1 MSEANAT
8 SGRGVSAG
16 HPRGGWCPNCGAPLA
31 VGQKYCIRCGL
42 RYDAAAFERLAALE
56 AERRAILRS
65 LLPAEAGAAKAGS
78 TPGRPVPPVPTET
91 VFAETE
97 PGGGLPSDADTGFVA
112 WLLPVLVYGGGMLMV
127 IGTLVYLRGIILEYP
142 AVQLGLITAAMAG
155 FFGLAVR
162 GLRHQPDNLL
172 ARGWLWLAMLLLP
185 LDFWLGVRHGWLPS
199 GIGWVY
205 ALACAVVYWSLA
217 GWLADRAVPHLAVCV
232 GLVAVLWFGA
242 DVLPSEAA
250 TCGLLSVVAMG
261 LAVWSVHFPTHIAA
275 TAGWWWG
282 ATTVGLCALA
292 TLSLGEFWGEFW
304 LGVLTGPSCLV
315 LGGVTASQ
323 GAAWAWVGGG
333 LGVLTL
339 AYSRWLALY
348 DLPPGW
354 QTAGWAGWL
363 WVLTLGQIVAERRA
377 EADHEDQA
385 RRFSVPCRWAGHLL
399 AGVLGLWALLGVVI
413 GFDIWLFATSAGIKL
428 GSGLVTARESV
439 GYVLAWALV
448 AGWSGW
454 QMRKTL
460 LWFPLCLAVVS
471 LMAIFSS
478 ITMGALKLQV
488 LSQRMALLV
497 LPVVFCAT
505 RFGIEWLGVWFG
517 REYST
522 EVDTSFG
529 LDFGLPHHP
538 AIVPSRWVMDFCA
551 VVHLLGLVLL
561 AAVEWHPV
569 HTVGIAVIA
578 VYGGLGWFLSS
589 TPGLQ
594 RGYALAMWGV
604 AYVGLVVTGCGAGR
618 VGWLDILPWV
628 ALVAGGSVVV
638 VSAPVVDESHLRAAL
653 RQVSLVVLGWGVLA
667 ALVGIVTATGPEAG
681 HFLALAS
688 AAGAG
693 WVAAV
698 RQQVPL
704 LGLLATVCGGLAVV
718 QAARLGG
725 CPIEGL
731 PMVGVVYGYSAAWL
745 GWRSLRRAK
754 EEAAKEEAELPLW
767 RSLNAGGQLC
777 LWIGAVGALG
787 VLEGNSPVL
796 VGCSLVCAASALAVA
811 SFVARDATHDL
822 YAVGALVWGAV
833 TYVWALS
840 YLALPPF
847 ERVAALTVPYGVVV
861 AGVGWLKWRW
871 QRGHPVLARLL
882 IWLGSFVF
890 CFPVVVQ
897 SMLLRLDGKG
907 ALGQDMLADT
917 TALIALVVGV
927 ATRWRAPAFAGGSA
941 LGLHLSVVLAVSVSW
956 SDVPYGVYLALLGL
970 ALFMTGIWLWR
981 RRQRS

>member
-1 MSEANAT
+1 MSEADVT
-8 SGRGVSAG
+8 SGGGVSAG
-16 HPRGGWCPNCGAPLA
+16 HPYGGWCPNCGAPLA

-42 RYDAAAFERLAALE
+42 RYDAVAFERLAALE
-56 AERRAILRS
+56 AERRTILMS
-65 LLPAEAGAAKAGS
+65 LLPVEASAAKAGS
-78 TPGRPVPPVPTET
+78 APGRPVPPVQTET
-91 VFAETE
+91 ALAETE
-97 PGGGLPSDADTGFVA
+97 PEVGWTSAAVPGADTGSVA
-112 WLLPVLVYGGGMLMV
+112 WLLPVLVYGGGTLMV
-127 IGTLVYLRGIILEYP
+127 IGALVYLRGIILEYP

-162 GLRHQPDNLL
+162 GLHHDPNNLL

-185 LDFWLGVRHGWLPS
+185 LDFWLGVRYGWLPS
-199 GIGWVY
+199 GGGWAY
-205 ALACAVVYWSLA
+205 TLACAVAYWSLA
-217 GWLADRAVPHLAVCV
+217 AWLSDRAVPHLAVGV
-232 GLVAVLWFGA
+232 GLLAVLWFGV

-250 TCGLLSVVAMG
+250 ACGLLSVVAMG
-261 LAVWSVHFPTHIAA
+261 LAVWSVRFPSHIAA

-282 ATTVGLCALA
+282 AATVGLCALA
-292 TLSLGEFWGEFW
+292 TPSLGEPW
-304 LGVLTGPSCLV
+304 LGSLTGLSCLV
-315 LGGVTASQ
+315 LGGVTSSQ
-323 GAAWAWVGGG
+323 GAAWVWVGGG

-339 AYSRWLALY
+339 AYGQWLAPRN
-348 DLPPGW
+348 LPPGW
-354 QTAGWAGWL
+354 LAAGWAGWL
-363 WVLTLGQIVAERRA
+363 WVLTLGQIAAERWA
-377 EADHEDQA
+377 EADHEEQA
-385 RRFSVPCRWAGHLL
+385 RRFSVPCGWAPHLL

-413 GFDIWLFATSAGIKL
+413 SFEIWLFAASAGRT

-439 GYVLAWALV
+439 GYGLAWALV
-448 AGWSGW
+448 AVWGAW

-471 LMAIFSS
+471 LMAISS
-478 ITMGALKLQV
+478 TLTLGALELQV
-488 LSQRMALLV
+488 LSHRMALLV

-505 RFGIEWLGVWFG
+505 RFGIEWLGVWLG

-522 EVDTSFG
+522 EVETSFG

-538 AIVPSRWVMDFCA
+538 AIVPSRWVVDFCA
-551 VVHLLGLVLL
+551 VVHLLELL
-561 AAVEWHPV
+561 ALATEAWHPV

-578 VYGGLGWFLSS
+578 MYGALGWFLSS

-594 RGYALAMWGV
+594 RGYALAMWAV

-638 VSAPVVDESHLRAAL
+638 VSAPVVDESHLRSAL
-653 RQVSLVVLGWGVLA
+653 REVSLVVLGWGVLS
-667 ALVGIVTATGPEAG
+667 ALVGIVTVTGAEGGP
-681 HFLALAS
+681 FLALAS

-698 RQQVPL
+698 RRQVLL
-704 LGLLATVCGGLAVV
+704 LGLLATVCGGLAAV

-745 GWRSLRRAK
+745 GWRRPPHAGEGAEPSLWGA
-754 EEAAKEEAELPLW
+754 
-767 RSLNAGGQLC
+767 LNAGGQFC
-777 LWIGAVGALG
+777 LWGGAAGALG
-787 VLEGNSPVL
+787 VLEGQSTVL

-811 SFVARDATHDL
+811 SFLARDATHDL

-833 TYVWALS
+833 TYVWGLG

-847 ERVAALTVPYGVVV
+847 GRVAALTVPYGVVV

-871 QRGHPVLARLL
+871 QRGHPVLAHLL

-897 SMLLRLDGKG
+897 AMLRRLDGKG
-907 ALGQDMLADT
+907 SLGEDMLADA
-917 TALIALVVGV
+917 TALTALVLGL
-927 ATRWRAPAFAGGSA
+927 AARWKAPAFAGGTA
-941 LGLHLSVVLAVSVSW
+941 LGLHLSVVLAVSVPW
-956 SDVPYGVYLALLGL
+956 SDVPYGVYLALVGL
-970 ALFMTGIWLWR
+970 ALFVAGIWLWR
-981 RRQRS
+981 RYQTD

>member
-1 MSEANAT
+1 MSEADVT
-8 SGRGVSAG
+8 SGGGVSAG
-16 HPRGGWCPNCGAPLA
+16 YPYGGWCPNCGAPLA

-42 RYDAAAFERLAALE
+42 RYDDAAFERLAALE
-56 AERRAILRS
+56 AERRAILMS
-65 LLPAEAGAAKAGS
+65 LLPTEASAAKAGS
-78 TPGRPVPPVPTET
+78 APGRPVPPVQVET
-91 VFAETE
+91 AFDETAPE
-97 PGGGLPSDADTGFVA
+97 VGLPSDADTDSVS

-127 IGTLVYLRGIILEYP
+127 LGTLVYLRGIILEYP

-162 GLRHQPDNLL
+162 GLHHDPDNLL
-172 ARGWLWLAMLLLP
+172 ARGWLWLGMLLLP
-185 LDFWLGVRHGWLPS
+185 LDFWLGVRYGWLPS
-199 GIGWVY
+199 GVGWAY
-205 ALACAVVYWSLA
+205 ALVCAVAYWSLA
-217 GWLADRAVPHLAVCV
+217 TWLSDRAVPHLAVGV
-232 GLVAVLWFGA
+232 GLVAVLWFGV

-250 TCGLLSVVAMG
+250 AGGLLSVVAMG
-261 LAVWSVHFPTHIAA
+261 LAVWSVRFPSHIAA

-282 ATTVGLCALA
+282 AATVGLCALA
-292 TLSLGEFWGEFW
+292 TPSLGEPW
-304 LGVLTGPSCLV
+304 LGSLTGLSCLV

-323 GAAWAWVGGG
+323 SAAWVWVGGG

-339 AYSRWLALY
+339 AYGQWLALRN
-348 DLPPGW
+348 LPPGW
-354 QTAGWAGWL
+354 LAAGWAGWL
-363 WVLTLGQIVAERRA
+363 WLLTLGQIVAERRA
-377 EADHEDQA
+377 EAAHEDQA
-385 RRFSVPCRWAGHLL
+385 RRFSVPCGWAGQLL
-399 AGVLGLWALLGVVI
+399 AGVLGLWALLGGVI
-413 GFDIWLFATSAGIKL
+413 SFEIWLFAASAGRT

-439 GYVLAWALV
+439 GYGLAWALV

-471 LMAIFSS
+471 LMAISGTL
-478 ITMGALKLQV
+478 TMGALELQV
-488 LSQRMALLV
+488 LSPRMALLV

-505 RFGIEWLGVWFG
+505 RFGIEWLGVWLG

-538 AIVPSRWVMDFCA
+538 AIVPSRWVVDFCT
-551 VVHLLGLVLL
+551 VVYLPGLVLL

-569 HTVGIAVIA
+569 HTVGIAVMA
-578 VYGGLGWFLSS
+578 MYGGLGWFLSS
-589 TPGLQ
+589 TLGLQ

-638 VSAPVVDESHLRAAL
+638 VSAPVVDESHLRSAL
-653 RQVSLVVLGWGVLA
+653 REVSLVVLGWGVLA
-667 ALVGIVTATGPEAG
+667 ALAGIVAATGAEAG
-681 HFLALAS
+681 HCLALVS

-704 LGLLATVCGGLAVV
+704 LGLLATVCGGLAAV

-745 GWRSLRRAK
+745 GWRRPQPAG
-754 EEAAKEEAELPLW
+754 EEAEPSLW
-767 RSLNAGGQLC
+767 VSLNAGGQFC
-777 LWIGAVGALG
+777 LWVGAVGALG
-787 VLEGNSPVL
+787 VLEGQSTVL

-811 SFVARDATHDL
+811 SFLARDATHDL

-833 TYVWALS
+833 TYVWALG

-871 QRGHPVLARLL
+871 QRGHLVLARLL
-882 IWLGSFVF
+882 VWLGSFVF

-897 SMLLRLDGKG
+897 ALLHRLDGKG
-907 ALGQDMLADT
+907 ALGEDMLADA
-917 TALIALVVGV
+917 TALIALVLGL
-927 ATRWRAPAFAGGSA
+927 ATRWRAPAFAGGVA
-941 LGLHLSVVLAVSVSW
+941 LGLHLAVVLAVSVPW
-956 SDVPYGVYLALLGL
+956 SDVPYGVYLALVGL
-970 ALFMTGIWLWR
+970 ALFVTGIWLWR
-981 RRQRS
+981 RYQTG

>member
-8 SGRGVSAG
+8 SGGGVSAG

-377 EADHEDQA
+377 EADHEEQA

-399 AGVLGLWALLGVVI
+399 AGVLGLWALFGVVI

>member
-1 MSEANAT
+1 MSEADVT
-8 SGRGVSAG
+8 SGGGGAAG
-16 HPRGGWCPNCGAPLA
+16 YPYGGWCPNCGAPLA
-31 VGQKYCIRCGL
+31 AGQKYCIRCGL

-56 AERRAILRS
+56 DERRAILMS
-65 LLPAEAGAAKAGS
+65 LLPVEASAAKAGS
-78 TPGRPVPPVPTET
+78 APGRPVPPVQTKAAFVKTAPE
-91 VFAETE
+91 FAEVVPE
-97 PGGGLPSDADTGFVA
+97 ARLPSDADTDSVS

-127 IGTLVYLRGIILEYP
+127 LGTLVYLRGIILEHP

-162 GLRHQPDNLL
+162 GLHHDPDNLL

-199 GIGWVY
+199 GIGWAY
-205 ALACAVVYWSLA
+205 ALACATAYWSLA
-217 GWLADRAVPHLAVCV
+217 AWLSDRAVPHLAVGV
-232 GLVAVLWFGA
+232 GLVAVLWFGV

-250 TCGLLSVVAMG
+250 ACGLLSVIAMG
-261 LAVWSVHFPTHIAA
+261 LAVWSVRFPAHIAA

-282 ATTVGLCALA
+282 AATVGLCALA
-292 TLSLGEFWGEFW
+292 MPSLGEPG
-304 LGVLTGPSCLV
+304 LGSLTGLSCLV
-315 LGGVTASQ
+315 LGGITASQ
-323 GAAWAWVGGG
+323 SAAWVWVGGG

-339 AYSRWLALY
+339 AYGQWLALRN
-348 DLPPGW
+348 LPPGW
-354 QTAGWAGWL
+354 LAAGWAGWL
-363 WVLTLGQIVAERRA
+363 WLLTLGQIAAERRA
-377 EADHEDQA
+377 EAAHEEQA
-385 RRFSVPCRWAGHLL
+385 RRFSVPCGWAGQLL
-399 AGVLGLWALLGVVI
+399 AGVLGLWALLGGVI
-413 GFDIWLFATSAGIKL
+413 SFEASAGRT

-439 GYVLAWALV
+439 GYGLAWALV

-471 LMAIFSS
+471 LLAIS
-478 ITMGALKLQV
+478 INLTEIALELQV
-488 LSQRMALLV
+488 LPHWIRPLV

-505 RFGIEWLGVWFG
+505 RFGIEWLGVWLG

-538 AIVPSRWVMDFCA
+538 AIVPSRWVVDFCA
-551 VVHLLGLVLL
+551 VFHLLGLSVL
-561 AAVEWHPV
+561 AMEEWHPV
-569 HTVGIAVIA
+569 YTVGIAVI
-578 VYGGLGWFLSS
+578 VMYGGLGWFLSS

-604 AYVGLVVTGCGAGR
+604 AYVGLMVTGCGAIE
-618 VGWLDILPWV
+618 VGWRDILPWV

-638 VSAPVVDESHLRAAL
+638 VSAPVVDESHLRSAL
-653 RQVSLVVLGWGVLA
+653 REVSLVVLGWGVLA
-667 ALVGIVTATGPEAG
+667 ALVGMVTATRPEAR
-681 HFLALAS
+681 HFLVLAS

-704 LGLLATVCGGLAVV
+704 LGLLATVCGGVAAV
-718 QAARLGG
+718 QAARLGR
-725 CPIEGL
+725 CPIEVL

-745 GWRSLRRAK
+745 GWRGPGRAK
-754 EEAAKEEAELPLW
+754 EEAERLLW
-767 RSLNAGGQLC
+767 QALNAGGQFC
-777 LWIGAVGALG
+777 LWVGAVDALG
-787 VLEGNSPVL
+787 VLESQSTVL
-796 VGCSLVCAASALAVA
+796 VGCSLVCAASALAMS
-811 SFVARDATHDL
+811 SFLARDATHDL

-833 TYVWALS
+833 TYVWALGH
-840 YLALPPF
+840 LGLPPF

-882 IWLGSFVF
+882 IWLGSFIF

-897 SMLLRLDGKG
+897 ALLRRLEGKG
-907 ALGQDMLADT
+907 ALGEDMLADA
-917 TALIALVVGV
+917 TALTALVLGL
-927 ATRWRAPAFAGGSA
+927 AMRWRAPAFAGGTA
-941 LGLHLSVVLAVSVSW
+941 LGLHLSVVLVVSVPW
-956 SDVPYGVYLALLGL
+956 GDVPYGVYLALMGL
-970 ALFMTGIWLWR
+970 ALFATGIWLWR
-981 RRQRS
+981 RHQTE

>member
-1 MSEANAT
+1 
-8 SGRGVSAG
+8 
-16 HPRGGWCPNCGAPLA
+16 
-31 VGQKYCIRCGL
+31 
-42 RYDAAAFERLAALE
+42 
-56 AERRAILRS
+56 
-65 LLPAEAGAAKAGS
+65 
-78 TPGRPVPPVPTET
+78 
-91 VFAETE
+91 
-97 PGGGLPSDADTGFVA
+97 VA

-142 AVQLGLITAAMAG
+142 AVQFGLITAAMAG

-162 GLRHQPDNLL
+162 GLHHDPDNLL

-199 GIGWVY
+199 GVGWAY
-205 ALACAVVYWSLA
+205 ALACAVAYWSLA
-217 GWLADRAVPHLAVCV
+217 TWLADRAVPHLAVCV

-399 AGVLGLWALLGVVI
+399 AGVLGLWALFGVVI

-594 RGYALAMWGV
+594 RGYALALWGV

-745 GWRSLRRAK
+745 GWRSLRRTK

-941 LGLHLSVVLAVSVSW
+941 LGLHLSVVLAVSVPW
-956 SDVPYGVYLALLGL
+956 SDVPYAVYLALLGL

>member
-1 MSEANAT
+1 MLEADVT
-8 SGRGVSAG
+8 SGGGGAAG
-16 HPRGGWCPNCGAPLA
+16 HPYGGWCPNCGAPLA

-42 RYDAAAFERLAALE
+42 RYDAVAFERLAALE
-56 AERRAILRS
+56 AERRAILMS
-65 LLPAEAGAAKAGS
+65 LLPTEASAAKAGS
-78 TPGRPVPPVPTET
+78 APGRPVPPVQMET
-91 VFAETE
+91 ALAETE
-97 PGGGLPSDADTGFVA
+97 PEAGWPSDADTGSVA

-127 IGTLVYLRGIILEYP
+127 IGALVYLRGIILEYP
-142 AVQLGLITAAMAG
+142 AVQLGLVTAAMAG

-162 GLRHQPDNLL
+162 GLHHDPDNLL

-185 LDFWLGVRHGWLPS
+185 LNFWLGVRHGWLPS
-199 GIGWVY
+199 GVGWAY
-205 ALACAVVYWSLA
+205 ALACAVAYWSLA
-217 GWLADRAVPHLAVCV
+217 TWLADRAVPHLAVCV
-232 GLVAVLWFGA
+232 GLVAVLWFGV

-250 TCGLLSVVAMG
+250 ACGLLSVVAMG
-261 LAVWSVHFPTHIAA
+261 LAVWSVRFPAHIAA

-282 ATTVGLCALA
+282 AATVGLCALA
-292 TLSLGEFWGEFW
+292 TPSLGEPW
-304 LGVLTGPSCLV
+304 LGSLTGLSCLV

-323 GAAWAWVGGG
+323 GAAWGWVGGG

-339 AYSRWLALY
+339 AYGQWLALHN
-348 DLPPGW
+348 LPSGW
-354 QTAGWAGWL
+354 LATGWAGWL
-363 WVLTLGQIVAERRA
+363 WVLTLGQIAADRRA
-377 EADHEDQA
+377 ETDHEEQA

-413 GFDIWLFATSAGIKL
+413 GFDIWLFATSAGITL
-428 GSGLVTARESV
+428 GRGLATAHECV
-439 GYVLAWALV
+439 GYGLAWALV
-448 AGWSGW
+448 AGWGAW

-471 LMAIFSS
+471 ILAISS
-478 ITMGALKLQV
+478 ALTMGAREIQV
-488 LSQRMALLV
+488 ISGPMALLV
-497 LPVVFCAT
+497 LPVVLCAT
-505 RFGIEWLGVWFG
+505 RFGIEWLGAWLG

-538 AIVPSRWVMDFCA
+538 AIVPSRWVVDFCA
-551 VVHLLGLVLL
+551 VVHLLGLVVL
-561 AAVEWHPV
+561 AAEAWHPV
-569 HTVGIAVIA
+569 HTVGIAILA
-578 VYGGLGWFLSS
+578 LYGGLGWFLSS

-594 RGYALAMWGV
+594 RGYALALWGV
-604 AYVGLVVTGCGAGR
+604 AYVGLVVTGCGAGQ

-653 RQVSLVVLGWGVLA
+653 RQVSLVVLGWGVPS

-698 RQQVPL
+698 RQVVPL
-704 LGLLATVCGGLAVV
+704 WGLLATVCGGLAAV
-718 QAARLGG
+718 QAARLAG
-725 CPIEGL
+725 CPMEAL

-745 GWRSLRRAK
+745 GWRRPQRAK
-754 EEAAKEEAELPLW
+754 EGEAEPSLW
-767 RSLNAGGQLC
+767 GSLNAGGQLC
-777 LWIGAVGALG
+777 LWVGAVGALG
-787 VLEGNSPVL
+787 VLEGQSAVL

-811 SFVARDATHDL
+811 SFLARDATHDL
-822 YAVGALVWGAV
+822 YAVAALVWGAV

-840 YLALPPF
+840 YLVLPPF

-897 SMLLRLDGKG
+897 SILLRLDGKG
-907 ALGQDMLADT
+907 APGQDMLADA
-917 TALIALVVGV
+917 TALTALVLGLS
-927 ATRWRAPAFAGGSA
+927 TRWKAPAFAGGTA
-941 LGLHLSVVLAVSVSW
+941 LGLHLSVVLAVSVPW
-956 SDVPYGVYLALLGL
+956 GDVPYGVYLALVGL
-970 ALFMTGIWLWR
+970 TLFVTGIWLWR
-981 RRQRS
+981 RYQTD

>member
-1 MSEANAT
+1 
-8 SGRGVSAG
+8 
-16 HPRGGWCPNCGAPLA
+16 
-31 VGQKYCIRCGL
+31 L

-97 PGGGLPSDADTGFVA
+97 PGGRLPSDADTGFVA

-142 AVQLGLITAAMAG
+142 AVQFGLITAAMAG

-162 GLRHQPDNLL
+162 GLHHDPDNLL

-199 GIGWVY
+199 GVGWAY
-205 ALACAVVYWSLA
+205 ALACAVAYWSLA
-217 GWLADRAVPHLAVCV
+217 TWLADRAVPHLAVCV

-275 TAGWWWG
+275 VAGWWWG
-282 ATTVGLCALA
+282 AATVGLCALA

-399 AGVLGLWALLGVVI
+399 AGVLGLWALFGVVI

-594 RGYALAMWGV
+594 RGYALALWGV

-618 VGWLDILPWV
+618 VGWRDILPWV

-745 GWRSLRRAK
+745 GWRSLRRTK

-897 SMLLRLDGKG
+897 SMLLRLGGKG

-927 ATRWRAPAFAGGSA
+927 ATRWRAPAFAGGTA
-941 LGLHLSVVLAVSVSW
+941 LGLHLSVVLAVSVPW
-956 SDVPYGVYLALLGL
+956 SDVPYAVYLALLGL